1 MKHNAR
7 KLLSLLMALAIVC
20 SLMPAALA
28 AKYDRYDFLYKDN
41 YSSESR
47 VAVGYRSS
55 VTFGVNVD
63 TRYYDDYYGYYSS
76 VTYDWRLTSGS
87 TVIAED
93 TTPNT
98 SRWYD
103 SFTVYGSSLAADT
116 EYTLTCTATLDGY
129 YTDSVSW
136 TVVGSDYNSG
146 DYYYDLSVSATV
158 YDTNGGYRLGDTDDE
173 GGRSIVDQIERAMS
187 RSLDYVEFVDVHD
200 RNGDLDAS
208 TSRYYYADGYSSS
221 NRYYSLSDV
230 VFTPDTTRGNA
241 SFNFRAYDSRGN
253 SYRGTMTFKVIEG
266 VSSGSSSAIVYSA
279 ANGETVDLNSNDF
292 EDYWEG
298 MYSRGSLDYVV
309 FTNVSSGNLY
319 ADYNGRGSNVVG
331 STSSGTACYANPRS
345 NRTGIDDVTYVPSS
359 SSKDTITIRFTAYG
373 TTTSSS
379 SSNIARSGT
388 VTIYY
393 AQGSATAIE
402 YTSTSANGT
411 ITLNPSDFTA
421 KYNDV
426 VGKTNS
432 NITIRFR
439 SVPSHGTLTYQASS
453 SRSVNLT
460 RSNIGDYNF
469 TSSSRGSQRISDVV
483 YTPGRA
489 GTSDTVEYACY
500 NGGTLRFI
508 GTITF
513 NASAPV
519 QNNFSI
525 DYTCTSSS
533 GVGFNYLDFFGSST
547 AMASS
552 SYIMFGT
559 PSSGAL
565 YVNDTPVGVGT
576 QFAYA
581 ATTGS
586 GYQNLSS
593 VVYKP
598 AANYNG
604 VVLIAFTAF
613 NANHT
618 MAASGTVRITV
629 NQPATST
636 PPSTPSTPPTSTG
649 SAFKDIPSNAWYG
662 SAVSSLV
669 QAGVIGGYDDGT
681 FRPNNSVTYGE
692 ALKMIM
698 RAAGYSAQPQGT
710 GADWAINYKNVAV
723 NDGLVGADIVL
734 SSNIS
739 RSAVAS
745 LAARALKLTP
755 VTDIASPFADTSDG
769 YVLALYQAGIIKG
782 DGTGRY
788 NGGDAISRAEIS
800 AVIYRINT
808 YRTPVNTTPDT
819 SMPGWL
825 LS

>member
-28 AKYDRYDFLYKDN
+28 ARYDGYFLYPYYPNNSPVYVGYNSYEDFSVRVDN
-41 YSSESR
+41 Y
-47 VAVGYRSS
+47 Y
-55 VTFGVNVD
+55 
-63 TRYYDDYYGYYSS
+63 
-76 VTYDWRLTSGS
+76 
-87 TVIAED
+87 
-93 TTPNT
+93 
-98 SRWYD
+98 
-103 SFTVYGSSLAADT
+103 
-116 EYTLTCTATLDGY
+116 DGY
-129 YTDSVSW
+129 YDITYEWTLYDSNGRTVPGVGTSAGSGNSSYRLYGSNLTNNSEYVLTCEAVIDSRYRDSVSW
-136 TVVGSDYNSG
+136 KVYGSDYNHDG
-146 DYYYDLSVSATV
+146 YYYDLSVSATV

-173 GGRSIVDQIERAMS
+173 GGRSIVDQIERAIS
-187 RSLDYVEFVDVHD
+187 YNLDYVEFVDVTD

-208 TSRYYYADGYSSS
+208 TSRYYYADGYTSS
-221 NRYYSLSDV
+221 NRYYRLSDV

-279 ANGETVDLNSNDF
+279 ANGENVELNSNDF
-292 EDYWEG
+292 EDYWEE

-359 SSKDTITIRFTAYG
+359 SSRDTVTIRFTAYG

-393 AQGSATAIE
+393 AQGNATAIE

-421 KYNDV
+421 KYNEV

-432 NITIRFR
+432 NISIRFR
-439 SVPSHGTLTYQASS
+439 SVPSNGTLTYQASS

-483 YTPGRA
+483 YVPGRA

-513 NASAPV
+513 NAAAPV

-593 VVYKP
+593 IVYKP

-636 PPSTPSTPPTSTG
+636 PSTPSTPPTSTG
-649 SAFKDIPSNAWYG
+649 SAFRDIPSNAWYG

-788 NGGDAISRAEIS
+788 NGGNAISRAEIS